1 MSSST
6 ASGWSLESTSF
17 AFAVNKINLLQRYF
31 VASKFLAIET
41 RQTGRKRG
49 ITAASAFPCV
59 RKPLHDT
66 TLRAFT
72 QPTVA
77 CCLRP
82 IDQQA
87 RAALFDQAPSL
98 YASRTERS
106 FGIRRPPTRAC
117 FFCLR
122 CRLAQGHLAAEH
134 PFAVSS
140 DLPPRGNR
148 ARTVA
153 QSCPQSE
160 LLRRLTTVSN
170 SAAIQRTQLTLI
182 ITKSLYSKYFVAP
195 TLVPNR
201 LNF

>member
-117 FFCLR
+117 FFACVADWPKVTWLPSTLSRSPATSRRGGIVPAPSRNRVRRANYCEDLQPCLI
-122 CRLAQGHLAAEH
+122 AQLFSVH
-134 PFAVSS
+134 
-140 DLPPRGNR
+140 
-148 ARTVA
+148 T
-153 QSCPQSE
+153 
-160 LLRRLTTVSN
+160 
-170 SAAIQRTQLTLI
+170 
-182 ITKSLYSKYFVAP
+182 
-195 TLVPNR
+195 
-201 LNF
+201 